1 MHSTNF
7 APNLTII
14 SMKDKK
20 LYECPAAEA
29 LEVNLETAGCV
40 FLPAAGYREGTTV
53 SCGPVG
59 RCELIR
65 MALTPVINSGMLTIF
80 ARIICRIPRE
90 CSNFAVQNV
99 EYVHHIPDARHRWD
113 R

>member
-1 MHSTNF
+1 MHFTNY

-14 SMKDKK
+14 SMKDKN

-59 RCELIR
+59 RYWSSTSTDSDHYMSDFLWFSTSNGYTG
-65 MALTPVINSGMLTIF
+65 LTVTEGKRYFGYSVRLVYDVN
-80 ARIICRIPRE
+80 
-90 CSNFAVQNV
+90 
-99 EYVHHIPDARHRWD
+99 
-113 R
+113 